1 MIDLGKWRHL
11 VPLPLS
17 KQRSALMAQ
26 AARRANATASVET
39 ASARSELTA
48 APEICHDLFEQ
59 TCVTFAT
66 TVSEWG
72 TKIADAMTIS
82 TNNAFQFAG
91 ELAAA
96 RSWPDVIAAYTSQAR
111 KQFETM
117 AAMTRDLTELNRK
130 LATDVLTPITS
141 GLPELLNTIAASRWR

>member
-1 MIDLGKWRHL
+1 MARA
-11 VPLPLS
+11 
-17 KQRSALMAQ
+17 ALKE
-26 AARRANATASVET
+26 NATTSVKT
-39 ASARSELTA
+39 APAKPDLTA

-59 TCVTFAT
+59 NCVTFAT

-72 TKIADAMTIS
+72 TKIADAMTMS

-96 RSWPDVIAAYTSQAR
+96 RSWPDVIAIYTSQTR
-111 KQFETM
+111 RQFETM
-117 AAMTRDLTELNRK
+117 AAMTQDFTELNRK
-130 LATDVLTPITS
+130 LATDMLTPVTS